1 LFCWRASL
9 VKGTRL
15 NQMARHILGLFHGQ
29 PRVRAFST
37 SPSMSSRLR
46 RHRGSPC
53 RFERQWMGEAQS
65 FGVMR
70 SLAQRKLKRYP
81 VPLEL

>member
-1 LFCWRASL
+1 MWLQDLPSWGRFFLLKRSAFE
-9 VKGTRL
+9 L
-15 NQMARHILGLFHGQ
+15 NQVTCHILALFHSQ
-29 PRVRAFST
+29 PRVRAF
-37 SPSMSSRLR
+37 R
-46 RHRGSPC
+46 RHLAEHAHLSAVLRGSA
-53 RFERQWMGEAQS
+53 AQS